1 MPSQS
6 IDHTSRVNLAI
17 DFCHWMFCA
26 SSSTCADGVRLER
39 ETRGW
44 GSRVRLE
51 RETRGWGSRQNTGV
65 LRPQGYYSSDPST
78 LRRSASEMNLGWSI
92 SHTYRYRYIQVP
104 ALPQAHHPS
113 ARGELTP
120 FLSVSLSLRLS
131 LRLRLCLCLSL
142 RLRLR
147 LSLVL
152 SLSLSLPWP

>member
-1 MPSQS
+1 
-6 IDHTSRVNLAI
+6 
-17 DFCHWMFCA
+17 
-26 SSSTCADGVRLER
+26 
-39 ETRGW
+39 
-44 GSRVRLE
+44 
-51 RETRGWGSRQNTGV
+51 
-65 LRPQGYYSSDPST
+65 
-78 LRRSASEMNLGWSI
+78 MNLGWSI

-131 LRLRLCLCLSL
+131 LRLRLRLCLCLSL
-142 RLRLR
+142 CLSLR